1 MLTDV
6 VLVGMTGPELAA
18 RIKAARPSIEV
29 IFMSGYTEPTVADR
43 RILELAGSYLPK
55 PFSPDALA
63 AKVREVLGPIRP
75 ASVILVVDDE
85 PEIRDFLR
93 KVLTDA
99 SYKVLEAANGREAV
113 RQVETS
119 SIDLVIMDLAMPEQ
133 EGIETIQVL
142 RRVRPQLKVIAVSG
156 SFAGLL
162 VNVAEPLGAVA
173 SLAKPIQPD
182 ELLAAVSRAMAA
194 GEKLG

>member
-43 RILELAGSYLPK
+43 RILELASSYLRK

-63 AKVREVLGPIRP
+63 AKVKEALGPIRP
-75 ASVILVVDDE
+75 AGVILVVDDE
-85 PEIRDFLR
+85 REIRRFLR

-133 EGIETIQVL
+133 EGIETIQIL

-156 SFAGLL
+156 AFAGLL
-162 VNVAEPLGAVA
+162 LSVAEPLGAFA

-182 ELLAAVSRAMAA
+182 ELLAAVSRAMA
-194 GEKLG
+194 GG